1 MEKTSAPVRWW
12 DWASIALLFVL
23 LQTVAARLVATN
35 WTPLLNLTQTATYLA
50 FIVGTA
56 LGYSR
61 FPQRLTQWL
70 SAIYMF
76 FMLPLQ
82 WSWASDQQAS
92 LEEQLFSVA
101 GRLYYSTSDFLARRP
116 VEDALF
122 FVIVMT
128 VAFWFISAWAPPELS
143 ECGSSLRYR
152 TAYYSKLRPR
162 QTRTNMV
169 HCLLCVYRLTS
180 FRQIAF
186 PSKSKIVA
194 RETYFPLAR

>member
-128 VAFWFISAWAPPELS
+128 VAFWFISAWAGFALV
-143 ECGSSLRYR
+143 RHQN
-152 TAYYSKLRPR
+152 YYSKLRPR